1 MLNIEK
7 YKDEILKEYD
17 CNDVLKCFLE
27 WLCAEC
33 KEPPLTAKERDYLE
47 LVFKPFWQDIA
58 YVKKDNDSGGEYL
71 RIKSK
76 KGILVDEAVYSPYWR
91 GGTFFQGMEVGKEYT
106 LQELGITYESRKE
119 E

>member
-1 MLNIEK
+1 MLNIER

-33 KEPPLTAKERDYLE
+33 KEPLLTAKERDYLKAV
-47 LVFKPFWQDIA
+47 LKPFWQDIE
-58 YVKKDNDSGGEYL
+58 YVKKYIDSDGEYL

-76 KGILVDEAVYSPYWR
+76 KGILADVAIHPHYWR
-91 GGTFFQGMEVGKEYT
+91 GCTFFKGMEVEKKYT
-106 LQELGITYESRKE
+106 LEELGITYDTD
-119 E
+119 